1 MGYSVFSNGCPFYH
15 REIGCIRYLM
25 SHSFFDQGMPETP
38 VFKVECAFMCMHF
51 HSTLHFKYYGQ
62 LEVYIVTE
70 KALIE
75 IKFW

>member
-1 MGYSVFSNGCPFYH
+1 
-15 REIGCIRYLM
+15 M